1 MTVDVAYQKGWQV
14 YLCTRIKKAMILH
27 RLSVL
32 EAEIKQIV
40 DQDLRSL
47 DAVKNLHSIFS
58 QVNFDEEMVVTD
70 DYERLCKLAESLKGE
85 ILTEKERE
93 LLAGIMD

>member
-1 MTVDVAYQKGWQV
+1 
-14 YLCTRIKKAMILH
+14 MILH

-32 EAEIKQIV
+32 EAEMKQIL
-40 DQDLRSL
+40 DHDLRSL
-47 DAVKNLHSIFS
+47 DALKNLHKIFS

>member
-1 MTVDVAYQKGWQV
+1 
-14 YLCTRIKKAMILH
+14 MILH

-32 EAEIKQIV
+32 EAEMKQIV

-47 DAVKNLHSIFS
+47 DTVKNLHKIFS

>member
-1 MTVDVAYQKGWQV
+1 
-14 YLCTRIKKAMILH
+14 MILH

-32 EAEIKQIV
+32 EAEMKQIV

-47 DAVKNLHSIFS
+47 DAVKNLHKIFS

-93 LLAGIMD
+93 LLAGHNGLDNMVIVNASSN